1 MESVLIF
8 YNIFTVFQTVVAA
21 VMCLY
26 GYKWSRGLIA
36 TVASYIGIGLGL
48 FAMALG
54 LEMGVKELFC
64 LIIFAVIAIGFVV
77 LAYEWALLN
86 HFLVGFIIATKLT
99 FMILLQMA
107 KISGDI
113 NSSILVLPI
122 IMGFVLG
129 IVLVVKMNN
138 KVLLICVAYIGATE
152 FVPKIMS
159 FLNKTAF
166 AVTGDG
172 GYLISTDPIELI
184 LSFLGIEIPSLFEC
198 ILVIVLFFGGYFW
211 QKRCVEMQGIVLDG
225 SELVDDR

>member
-1 MESVLIF
+1 
-8 YNIFTVFQTVVAA
+8 
-21 VMCLY
+21 
-26 GYKWSRGLIA
+26 
-36 TVASYIGIGLGL
+36 
-48 FAMALG
+48 
-54 LEMGVKELFC
+54 
-64 LIIFAVIAIGFVV
+64 
-77 LAYEWALLN
+77 
-86 HFLVGFIIATKLT
+86 
-99 FMILLQMA
+99 MILLQMA

-184 LSFLGIEIPSLFEC
+184 LSFLGEAGL
-198 ILVIVLFFGGYFW
+198 
-211 QKRCVEMQGIVLDG
+211 
-225 SELVDDR
+225 